1 MAATRRQNHESTSKE
16 KRREREKGS
25 FPAIDKL
32 LPTSVIGSYSVPEWL
47 ERAKTDYLQRRI
59 SGDQLQDMHNIVI
72 QATVKDQERAG
83 IDIVTDGELRR
94 DNDIDYFAYR
104 IPGVEIDHRTKAYY
118 YDFYDSVIRHKI
130 PTASL
135 GLVPDLE
142 FLLQNTDRAVKFTL
156 TGPFTLAKRIKN
168 EYYPHE
174 EEVALEFA
182 RILNGELK
190 ALAKAGADYIQLDE
204 SYLTGYPEDLAWVVR
219 AINIATEGVEAH
231 IILHVCYGN
240 RYGKPYWDG
249 NYRFLFPAIFEANIH
264 QLAMEFARKGDEDL
278 ELFSKYP
285 SELELGVGV
294 IDVKSSQ
301 VETPEQVAE
310 RVRRALKHVRP
321 EKLYVN
327 PDCGLHHLS
336 RDIAFKKLQA
346 MVQGTEIVRKELLS

>member
-1 MAATRRQNHESTSKE
+1 MSAKE
-16 KRREREKGS
+16 KQDEEGKPGERRRERERGS
-25 FPAIDKL
+25 FMAIDKL

-59 SGDQLQDMHNIVI
+59 SGDHLQDMHNVVI
-72 QATVKDQERAG
+72 KAAIKDQERAG

-94 DNDIDYFAYR
+94 DNNIDYFAYR
-104 IPGVEIDHRTKAYY
+104 IPGVEIDHRSKAYY

-130 PTASL
+130 PTAAL
-135 GLVPDLE
+135 GLLPDLE
-142 FLLQNTDRAVKFTL
+142 FLRQNTDRAIKFTV
-156 TGPFTLAKRIKN
+156 TGPLTLAKRIKN

-182 RILNGELK
+182 RIMNEELK
-190 ALAKAGADYIQLDE
+190 TLAKAGVDYIQIDE
-204 SYLTGYPEDLAWVVR
+204 SYLTGYPEDLAWVIR
-219 AINIATEGVEAH
+219 AVNIACEGVESH

-249 NYRFLFPAIFEANIH
+249 NYRFLFPDIFEANIH
-264 QLAMEFARKGDEDL
+264 QLALEFARKGDSDL

-285 SELELGVGV
+285 SELELGLGV
-294 IDVKSSQ
+294 IDVKNPL
-301 VETPEQVAE
+301 VETPELVAE

-327 PDCGLHHLS
+327 PDCGLQHLPS
-336 RDIAFKKLQA
+336 DITFKKLRA
-346 MVQGTEIVRKELLS
+346 MVQGVATVREELS

>member
-1 MAATRRQNHESTSKE
+1 MVVIRRQNRESTPKE

-25 FPAIDKL
+25 FSAIDKL
-32 LPTSVIGSYSVPEWL
+32 LPTGVIGSYSVPEWL

-59 SGDQLQDMHNIVI
+59 SGGQLQDMHNIVI
-72 QATVKDQERAG
+72 QAAIKDQERAG

-249 NYRFLFPAIFEANIH
+249 NYRFLFPTIFEANIH

-294 IDVKSSQ
+294 IDVKSPLI
-301 VETPEQVAE
+301 ETPEQVAE

-327 PDCGLHHLS
+327 PDCGLHHLP